1 MAVNNLK
8 REIPIYTSIF
18 CGVVVTL
25 AYFIKWPL
33 LDTVANSL
41 QSWTVL
47 ISAFLLGVGMINM
60 LTVAFRDV
68 KSRRGILAEPII
80 LTISMVVMFVVTLFN
95 KQFATQSNWLFNEIY
110 SPLATAVF
118 SLLMFSIATATFRA
132 LRVKSLESLVLV
144 FAAVIT
150 MLGIAP
156 IGEVIWDKFPV
167 IYKWLVEVPD
177 VPGRRGIIIGTA
189 IGGMAASLRAIL
201 GLERRYIGVE

>member
-1 MAVNNLK
+1 MRNLK
-8 REIPIYTSIF
+8 REIPVYFSIF
-18 CGVVVTL
+18 CGIVVT
-25 AYFIKWPL
+25 ASYFISWPAL
-33 LDTVANSL
+33 QTISNNL

-60 LTVAFRDV
+60 LTVASRDI
-68 KSRRGILAEPII
+68 KASKGFPIEPIVLI
-80 LTISMVVMFVVTLFN
+80 LSMVVMFVVTLFET
-95 KQFATQSNWLFNEIY
+95 QFEAQSKWLFYEIY

-132 LRVKSLESLVLV
+132 LRVKSLESMVLVL
-144 FAAVIT
+144 AAVIT

-156 IGEVIWDKFPV
+156 VGEVIWQKFPV

-189 IGGMAASLRAIL
+189 IGGMAASVRAIL

>member
-1 MAVNNLK
+1 MKNLK
-8 REIPIYTSIF
+8 REIPVYFSIF
-18 CGVVVTL
+18 CGIVVTVS
-25 AYFIKWPL
+25 YFVNWPVL
-33 LDTVANSL
+33 ETVSNSL

-47 ISAFLLGVGMINM
+47 LSAFLLGVGMINM
-60 LTVAFRDV
+60 LTIASRDIKAGKGLLMEHIV
-68 KSRRGILAEPII
+68 LIVSI
-80 LTISMVVMFVVTLFN
+80 VVMFVVTLFET
-95 KQFATQSNWLFNEIY
+95 QFAVPSRWLFYEIY

-132 LRVKSLESLVLV
+132 LRIKSLESFVLVL
-144 FAAVIT
+144 AAVIT

-156 IGEVIWDKFPV
+156 VGEVIWEKFPAV
-167 IYKWLVEVPD
+167 YKWLVEVPD

>member
-1 MAVNNLK
+1 MKNLK
-8 REIPIYTSIF
+8 REIPIYFSIF
-18 CGVVVTL
+18 CGIVVTVS
-25 AYFIKWPL
+25 YFINWPAL
-33 LDTVANSL
+33 ETVSSNL

-47 ISAFLLGVGMINM
+47 ISAFLLGIGMINM
-60 LTVAFRDV
+60 LTVASRDIKASKGLPV
-68 KSRRGILAEPII
+68 EPIVLI
-80 LTISMVVMFVVTLFN
+80 LSIVVMFVVTLFE
-95 KQFATQSNWLFNEIY
+95 TQLAEPSRWLFYEIY

-132 LRVKSLESLVLV
+132 LRIKSLESLVLV
-144 FAAVIT
+144 LAAVIT

-156 IGEVIWDKFPV
+156 VGEAIWDKFPV